1 MCIFGFQVSEHTQL
15 CWTLGCLT
23 TMPRLAHIPTYKEK
37 SATLKEIPL
46 GLYLYPVLQAADVLL
61 YRSVFH
67 VLYRMSYEF

>member
-1 MCIFGFQVSEHTQL
+1 
-15 CWTLGCLT
+15 
-23 TMPRLAHIPTYKEK
+23 MPRLAHIPTYKEK